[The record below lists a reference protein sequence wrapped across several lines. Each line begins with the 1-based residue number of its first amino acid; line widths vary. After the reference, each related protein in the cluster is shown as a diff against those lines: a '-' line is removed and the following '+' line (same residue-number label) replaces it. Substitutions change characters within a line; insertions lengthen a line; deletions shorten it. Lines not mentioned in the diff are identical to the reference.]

1 VKEVVGLFEDHAQ
14 AERAADALFE
24 RGYDADSVGYL
35 NRHRDAAGKVVL
47 DDGYEMADTAEE
59 AGKGVAGGAA
69 GGAAVGAGAALLTSA
84 GLLLVPGVGPF
95 LAAGTLAGTLVSAA
109 AGAAGG
115 AVLGGAAGAV
125 VGATD
130 SDDGVADE
138 TASYYRDRIDTGYA
152 MVSVNVEDS
161 QRDEVVGI
169 LNAAGAHRVD
179 SYGDGNW
186 H

>member
-1 VKEVVGLFEDHAQ
+1 
-14 AERAADALFE
+14 
-24 RGYDADSVGYL
+24 
-35 NRHRDAAGKVVL
+35 
-47 DDGYEMADTAEE
+47 MADTAEE

-109 AGAAGG
+109 TGAAGG
-115 AVLGGAAGAV
+115 AVLGGVAGAV

-138 TASYYRDRIDTGYA
+138 KASYYRDRIDTGYA

-169 LNAAGAHRVD
+169 LNAAGADRVD
-179 SYGDGNW
+179 GYGDGNW